1 MKQNLLKLFL
11 EDESGVTVI
20 EIVLI
25 LVVLIGLV
33 IIFKNQLNS
42 LIQSS
47 MTITM
52 CLVFSILLSLLLS
65 GIQLARTQAGRIQAM
80 HAADTGIY
88 SIFAQYDKD
97 LLDSYDLFYLDA
109 GYGSSQVNPSFI
121 VRQMESFM
129 KPTLETSLTRCQIQS
144 CAITGYVL
152 STDENARSFM
162 GQVSRAVK
170 NQLGTQAISSLRD
183 FLEQTDSTLKNQEEQ
198 KEQGLPDM
206 EFDVTE
212 AEEHPPAFTET
223 NNPIAILKRLRELG
237 ILGLVLPSDRQVSQK
252 EISLTDTLSHRTLQK
267 GMGTLQS
274 QNSDSGKENLKATVH
289 RLIAIREAANCVYL
303 YTAPQK
309 REEAAMTA
317 AALCS
322 LLLIPEGMAIAE
334 ALIIAGWAYAESLL
348 DVRQLMLGGS
358 VPAIKS
364 TESWQLNLSQIGQ
377 IFTLLQSDTIRSHSG
392 LNYQNYLHLL
402 LYSSSEQTQA
412 FRCMDMIEQNIRTL
426 PKRSS
431 FYMDSCIE
439 SLETETI
446 FTGPQQKTWSA
457 VRTYGY
463 DM

>member
-1 MKQNLLKLFL
+1 MKKCR
-11 EDESGVTVI
+11 G
-20 EIVLI
+20 
-25 LVVLIGLV
+25 
-33 IIFKNQLNS
+33 
-42 LIQSS
+42 S

-52 CLVFSILLSLLLS
+52 CLIFSILLSLLLS

-252 EISLTDTLSHRTLQK
+252 KFLLQIHSLTAHF
-267 GMGTLQS
+267 
-274 QNSDSGKENLKATVH
+274 
-289 RLIAIREAANCVYL
+289 
-303 YTAPQK
+303 K
-309 REEAAMTA
+309 RH
-317 AALCS
+317 
-322 LLLIPEGMAIAE
+322 G
-334 ALIIAGWAYAESLL
+334 
-348 DVRQLMLGGS
+348 
-358 VPAIKS
+358 
-364 TESWQLNLSQIGQ
+364 
-377 IFTLLQSDTIRSHSG
+377 HS
-392 LNYQNYLHLL
+392 
-402 LYSSSEQTQA
+402 SKSEQR
-412 FRCMDMIEQNIRTL
+412 FR
-426 PKRSS
+426 
-431 FYMDSCIE
+431 
-439 SLETETI
+439 
-446 FTGPQQKTWSA
+446 
-457 VRTYGY
+457 
-463 DM
+463 

>member
-1 MKQNLLKLFL
+1 MKKCR
-11 EDESGVTVI
+11 G
-20 EIVLI
+20 
-25 LVVLIGLV
+25 
-33 IIFKNQLNS
+33 
-42 LIQSS
+42 S

-162 GQVSRAVK
+162 GQVS
-170 NQLGTQAISSLRD
+170 
-183 FLEQTDSTLKNQEEQ
+183 LKNQEEQ

-274 QNSDSGKENLKATVH
+274 QNSDSGKLLMQAYVMDKLGNYITEKDGHALSYEAEYIIGGRASDEENLKATVH

-303 YTAPQK
+303 YTDPQK

>member
-1 MKQNLLKLFL
+1 M
-11 EDESGVTVI
+11 
-20 EIVLI
+20 
-25 LVVLIGLV
+25 
-33 IIFKNQLNS
+33 
-42 LIQSS
+42 
-47 MTITM
+47 
-52 CLVFSILLSLLLS
+52 
-65 GIQLARTQAGRIQAM
+65 
-80 HAADTGIY
+80 
-88 SIFAQYDKD
+88 
-97 LLDSYDLFYLDA
+97 
-109 GYGSSQVNPSFI
+109 
-121 VRQMESFM
+121 
-129 KPTLETSLTRCQIQS
+129 
-144 CAITGYVL
+144 
-152 STDENARSFM
+152 
-162 GQVSRAVK
+162 
-170 NQLGTQAISSLRD
+170 
-183 FLEQTDSTLKNQEEQ
+183 
-198 KEQGLPDM
+198 
-206 EFDVTE
+206 
-212 AEEHPPAFTET
+212 
-223 NNPIAILKRLRELG
+223 
-237 ILGLVLPSDRQVSQK
+237 
-252 EISLTDTLSHRTLQK
+252 
-267 GMGTLQS
+267 
-274 QNSDSGKENLKATVH
+274 
-289 RLIAIREAANCVYL
+289 YL
-303 YTAPQK
+303 YTDPQK

-431 FYMDSCIE
+431 FYMDSCME

>member
-1 MKQNLLKLFL
+1 
-11 EDESGVTVI
+11 
-20 EIVLI
+20 
-25 LVVLIGLV
+25 
-33 IIFKNQLNS
+33 
-42 LIQSS
+42 
-47 MTITM
+47 
-52 CLVFSILLSLLLS
+52 
-65 GIQLARTQAGRIQAM
+65 
-80 HAADTGIY
+80 
-88 SIFAQYDKD
+88 
-97 LLDSYDLFYLDA
+97 
-109 GYGSSQVNPSFI
+109 
-121 VRQMESFM
+121 M
-129 KPTLETSLTRCQIQS
+129 KPTLETGLTRCQIQS

-274 QNSDSGKENLKATVH
+274 QNSDSGKLLMQAYVMDKLGNYITEKDGHALSYEAEYIIGGRASDEENLKATVH

-303 YTAPQK
+303 YTDPQK

>member
-1 MKQNLLKLFL
+1 MKKCR
-11 EDESGVTVI
+11 G
-20 EIVLI
+20 
-25 LVVLIGLV
+25 
-33 IIFKNQLNS
+33 
-42 LIQSS
+42 S

-52 CLVFSILLSLLLS
+52 CLIFSILLSLLLS
-65 GIQLARTQAGRIQAM
+65 GIQLAQTQAGRIQAM

-274 QNSDSGKENLKATVH
+274 QNSDSGKLLMQAYVMNKLGNYSTEKDGHALSYEAEYIIGGRASDEENLKATVH

-303 YTAPQK
+303 YTDPQK

-364 TESWQLNLSQIGQ
+364 AESWQLNLSQIGQ

-426 PKRSS
+426 PERSS
-431 FYMDSCIE
+431 FCMDSCME

>member
-33 IIFKNQLNS
+33 IIFKKSAQFFDS
-42 LIQSS
+42 
-47 MTITM
+47 ITLRQNNKTKQFYLTGGFICEEM
-52 CLVFSILLSLLLS
+52 QRKYDDYDVPGFSILLSLLLS

-198 KEQGLPDM
+198 KNKDYQTWNLM
-206 EFDVTE
+206 
-212 AEEHPPAFTET
+212 
-223 NNPIAILKRLRELG
+223 
-237 ILGLVLPSDRQVSQK
+237 SQK
-252 EISLTDTLSHRTLQK
+252 QK
-267 GMGTLQS
+267 
-274 QNSDSGKENLKATVH
+274 N
-289 RLIAIREAANCVYL
+289 
-303 YTAPQK
+303 
-309 REEAAMTA
+309 
-317 AALCS
+317 
-322 LLLIPEGMAIAE
+322 
-334 ALIIAGWAYAESLL
+334 
-348 DVRQLMLGGS
+348 
-358 VPAIKS
+358 
-364 TESWQLNLSQIGQ
+364 
-377 IFTLLQSDTIRSHSG
+377 
-392 LNYQNYLHLL
+392 
-402 LYSSSEQTQA
+402 
-412 FRCMDMIEQNIRTL
+412 TL
-426 PKRSS
+426 PHLRKPIILSPS
-431 FYMDSCIE
+431 
-439 SLETETI
+439 
-446 FTGPQQKTWSA
+446 
-457 VRTYGY
+457 
-463 DM
+463 